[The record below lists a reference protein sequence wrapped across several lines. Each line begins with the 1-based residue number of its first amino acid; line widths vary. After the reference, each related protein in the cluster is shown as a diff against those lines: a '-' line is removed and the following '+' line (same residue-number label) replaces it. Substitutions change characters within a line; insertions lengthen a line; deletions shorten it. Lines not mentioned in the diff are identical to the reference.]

1 MAWVLIAGFLMKMIP
16 HCTHDSAS
24 SLLARPH
31 CGQIISFASILGHS
45 FRALNGI
52 GIFPGAFQTKF
63 VDFVYFLSLE
73 RPIQGLMHI
82 AGL

>member
-1 MAWVLIAGFLMKMIP
+1 MKMIP

-45 FRALNGI
+45 FRASNGI
-52 GIFPGAFQTKF
+52 GIYPAAFHAKF
-63 VDFVYFLSLE
+63 VDFIYFLSLK
-73 RPIQGLMHI
+73 RLI
-82 AGL
+82 